1 MKKITTQEASKLTD
15 MTQNMGA
22 DIFSFE
28 RGFNLCHAFYNKAFE
43 MGYLPYKSYDNSIK
57 WVNSDGDNLIGDQMF
72 DAVRKEMGI

>member
-1 MKKITTQEASKLTD
+1 MKKIDYDEGDEIGGVYTHTASFT
-15 MTQNMGA
+15 
-22 DIFSFE
+22 S
-28 RGFNLCHAFYNKAFE
+28 GFNTAVDFYNKAFE